1 MPESLSVFHGLLCL
15 IFSSSLCCK
24 YYYCSHFADE
34 HSGDGNQAQAAQ
46 AFHSL
51 RASLLYSAYSVGKFM
66 EIGYIKTSLNLQTVL
81 FNTTAFLCSMIVPV
95 KSLLSKS
102 TVLQLKKKVLV
113 SKSSIRDLLVYLTG
127 HRLFVSSC
135 PLKYFT
141 LVYSILPNYVDY

>member
-1 MPESLSVFHGLLCL
+1 MPESLSVFHGLLYL

-46 AFHSL
+46 AFHSPC
-51 RASLLYSAYSVGKFM
+51 ASLLYSAYSVGKFM
-66 EIGYIKTSLNLQTVL
+66 EIGYIKTSLNLQAVL

-102 TVLQLKKKVLV
+102 T
-113 SKSSIRDLLVYLTG
+113 
-127 HRLFVSSC
+127 
-135 PLKYFT
+135 
-141 LVYSILPNYVDY
+141 IL

>member
-102 TVLQLKKKVLV
+102 TVLQLKKKSPSFQILN
-113 SKSSIRDLLVYLTG
+113 SRSACLS
-127 HRLFVSSC
+127 HRTQAICV
-135 PLKYFT
+135 
-141 LVYSILPNYVDY
+141 ILPFEVFYSCVLNFT